1 MAKILAIDDEP
12 EILNLLRGIVEI
24 DGHSLIGVSLATRAV
39 DTFRTERPDLILLD
53 VLMPGKGGI
62 EICGEIRSESTVP
75 IIVVSGVDEEGTIIK
90 CYEQGADDY
99 ILKPFSPNEIRAK
112 IRVHLSRAAA
122 PHRVHAPGEE
132 PEGRAEVKGTL
143 FGPYVI
149 EEVIG
154 RGSTGTVYR
163 AHALEHPD
171 RPRALK
177 TLSPALG
184 SNEEYLQRF
193 LREAEYAKSVRDPHI
208 VRIFEAGHYHGT
220 YYYAMELVDGISL
233 HQRVHETG
241 VMTAGQALTTAGDIL
256 NALASVH
263 EAGYVHRDVSAKNI
277 LLSREGAAKLADF
290 GIALK
295 PNQTDTTTTTI
306 LAGTPSF
313 MAPEIVQGREPD
325 IRADL
330 YSLGVAVYFAVVG
343 RPPFEGEPM
352 QVMYQHVHR
361 PIDIPRSV
369 PEDLAAYIHRLTSKA
384 PEGRPYSPGMALI
397 ETVNLMERHPVR
409 ANRPDQC

>member
-12 EILNLLRGIVEI
+12 DNLELLEAVVEL
-24 DGHSLIGVSLATRAV
+24 DGHSLTGVSQAAQAV
-39 DTFRTERPDLILLD
+39 DVFRAEKPDLILLD
-53 VLMPGKGGI
+53 VLMPEKDGV
-62 EICGEIRSESTVP
+62 EICGEIRAESTVP
-75 IIVVSGVDEEGTIIK
+75 IIVVSGVDEEGTIVK

-112 IRVHLSRAAA
+112 IRVYLSRAAA
-122 PHRVHAPGEE
+122 PHRVLSPEEKGEDRS
-132 PEGRAEVKGTL
+132 EGKGTL

-149 EEVIG
+149 EGVVG

-171 RPRALK
+171 RPLALK

-184 SNEEYLQRF
+184 SNEPYLQRF
-193 LREAEYAKSVRDPHI
+193 LREAEYAKSVRDPYI
-208 VRIFEAGHYHGT
+208 VQILDVGHYHGT

-233 HQRVHETG
+233 HQRVNDDG
-241 VMTAGQALTTAGDIL
+241 VMASSQALATAGDVL

-277 LLSREGAAKLADF
+277 LLSRAGATKLADF
-290 GIALK
+290 GIALR
-295 PNQTDTTTTTI
+295 PSQTDTTATAV

-313 MAPEIVQGREPD
+313 MAPEVIQGRDPD
-325 IRADL
+325 IRSDL

-343 RPPFEGEPM
+343 RPPFEGEPV
-352 QVMYQHVHR
+352 QVMYQHVHHE
-361 PIDIPRSV
+361 IDIPLSV
-369 PEDLAAYIHRLTSKA
+369 PEDLAGYIRRMTSRA
-384 PEGRPYSPGMALI
+384 PESRPHSPGMALI
-397 ETVNLMERHPVR
+397 ETVRLMERHPGS
-409 ANRPDQC
+409 